1 MQNIKKLR
9 RRYTRQFFKGNGIYL
24 LLCMI
29 QTVTV
34 VAANLFI
41 AWLMQQ
47 LIDTAIGSSSDF
59 PLWQIALISIPG
71 LGLWLLAAGLDY
83 ISIPKFNAKS
93 MQQYK
98 EYVFKELTKKSI
110 SAFSGE
116 NSALYLSALSN
127 DANEIQSGYLANI
140 FPLICDIMLFI
151 GAIIM
156 MLWYSPMLTAVAVIA
171 ALLPVLVSLLAGDR
185 MAVAETKLSQRNES
199 LTATLKDSLT
209 GFSVIKSFRAEEAI
223 CRQFSDRVKEASDA
237 KCQLDRI
244 VVILYSA
251 SNIAGI
257 LAQFSVFFVGGW
269 LAFTGRGVSAG
280 IVMSFVQLMN
290 YIINPIGR
298 VPAILAKCKA
308 AFALIDKLV
317 LALNENVRDEGEHI
331 PKALNEGIRL
341 ENLTFTYDGEK
352 KALENVTVSFEAGKS
367 YAIVG
372 GSGSGKSTLLNL
384 LMAGYSDY
392 DGSILYDG
400 KELRSISSESIY
412 DLVSLIQQNVF
423 IFNNTVRDNVTMFHP
438 FDDQDV
444 SKEWICPV

>member
-1 MQNIKKLR
+1 
-9 RRYTRQFFKGNGIYL
+9 
-24 LLCMI
+24 
-29 QTVTV
+29 
-34 VAANLFI
+34 
-41 AWLMQQ
+41 MQQ

-59 PLWQIALISIPG
+59 ALWQIALIAIPG

-116 NSALYLSALSN
+116 NTALYLSALSN

-156 MLWYSPMLTAVAVIA
+156 MLWYSPMLTAVAVVA

-185 MAVAETKLSQRNES
+185 MAIAETKLSQRNES

-244 VVILYSA
+244 VVILLA
-251 SNIAGI
+251 PVI
-257 LAQFSVFFVGGW
+257 LPESLPSSVCSLLEDGW
-269 LAFTGRGVSAG
+269 HSPEGV
-280 IVMSFVQLMN
+280 FR
-290 YIINPIGR
+290 P
-298 VPAILAKCKA
+298 
-308 AFALIDKLV
+308 V
-317 LALNENVRDEGEHI
+317 LSCHLFR
-331 PKALNEGIRL
+331 
-341 ENLTFTYDGEK
+341 
-352 KALENVTVSFEAGKS
+352 
-367 YAIVG
+367 
-372 GSGSGKSTLLNL
+372 
-384 LMAGYSDY
+384 
-392 DGSILYDG
+392 
-400 KELRSISSESIY
+400 
-412 DLVSLIQQNVF
+412 
-423 IFNNTVRDNVTMFHP
+423 
-438 FDDQDV
+438 
-444 SKEWICPV
+444 